1 MFIRD
6 GCFQKKRY
14 PELARAG
21 SRLCQAEAQSTRA
34 DVSQKSIPQA
44 IGLPPLT
51 HHGCKS
57 LGCFQSY
64 CYGAVLAPDVIV
76 GKKYYRLQFALEVAA
91 CSNLWLHLVKMQG
104 NFCSPKEQIAK
115 LKFTLA
121 WPTGKRS
128 WCWQVLIFWQADVLF
143 RPGALFW
150 GDVLCHPDLLL
161 AFLIRPL
168 QQYFSVCVYVCPH
181 VMWGSLSLAIAKD
194 LLFWEC

>member
-21 SRLCQAEAQSTRA
+21 SCLCQAEAQSTRA

-76 GKKYYRLQFALEVAA
+76 RKKYYRLQFALELAA
-91 CSNLWLHLVKMQG
+91 CSNHWLHLVKMQG

-115 LKFTLA
+115 LAASLPWPGPLGKEVGVDKCLYFGRQTCSSGQELSSEEMFFVTLI
-121 WPTGKRS
+121 
-128 WCWQVLIFWQADVLF
+128 C
-143 RPGALFW
+143 
-150 GDVLCHPDLLL
+150 
-161 AFLIRPL
+161 
-168 QQYFSVCVYVCPH
+168 FSH
-181 VMWGSLSLAIAKD
+181 
-194 LLFWEC
+194 F